1 MEAKTS
7 VEQKKLVVE
16 SSGVGT
22 PVAEGVYLTRDE
34 AAQYLNIPPSW
45 LANNAR
51 RGPRYIKVGGLVRYS
66 VTALDAYMSAH
77 ERH

>member
-1 MEAKTS
+1 MS
-7 VEQKKLVVE
+7 MEQKKLVVE
-16 SSGVGT
+16 PLAVGT
-22 PVAEGVYLTRDE
+22 SVAAGVYLTRGE
-34 AAQYLNIPPSW
+34 AARYLNIPPSW

-66 VTALDAYMSAH
+66 VAALDAYMSAH

>member
-1 MEAKTS
+1 M
-7 VEQKKLVVE
+7 EQKKLVVE
-16 SSGVGT
+16 PSGVGT
-22 PVAEGVYLTRDE
+22 SVAAGVYLTRDE
-34 AAQYLNIPPSW
+34 AARYLNIPPSW

-66 VTALDAYMSAH
+66 VAALDAYMSAH